1 VNLHGFYRLTGVV
14 LVLMLAVAGWGLAS
28 VGLDAQVPIHWGA
41 NGEVNGYGPAWLGF
55 LLTPAITLGMVVL
68 FAVIPRIEPRRRNLE
83 RSGSAY
89 LTLANTI
96 VVLSLG
102 LQVVLVLAGTGHA
115 VPVALVIG
123 AGVGILFAV
132 LGNVMSTVR
141 SNFLFGIRTPW
152 TLTSDLSWDRTH
164 RLAGRLFVVGGL
176 VTFLASFLGSTILLL
191 TVLLTVAIVTVA
203 LSTVYSFQVWRS
215 DPNRRSLG
223 GDA

>member
-1 VNLHGFYRLTGVV
+1 MNLRGFYRLTAVV
-14 LVLMLAVAGWGLAS
+14 LVLMLAIAAWGLAV
-28 VGLDAQVPIHWGA
+28 VGVDAQVPIHWGA
-41 NGEVNGYGPAWLGF
+41 SGEVNGYGPAWLGF
-55 LLTPAITLGMVVL
+55 LLTPAITLAMVVL
-68 FAVIPRIEPRRRNLE
+68 FAVIPRVEPRKRNLE

-89 LTLANTI
+89 LTLANTV

-102 LQVVLVLAGTGHA
+102 LQAVLVLAGTGHA

-132 LGNVMSTVR
+132 LGNVMGTVR

-152 TLTSDLSWDRTH
+152 TLTSDLAWDRTH
-164 RLAGRLFVVGGL
+164 RLAGRMFVAGGL
-176 VTFLASFLGSTILLL
+176 VTFLASFLGSTTLLL
-191 TVLLTVAIVTVA
+191 TVLLAVVIVTVVLA
-203 LSTVYSFQVWRS
+203 TVYSFLVWRS

>member
-1 VNLHGFYRLTGVV
+1 MNLRGFYRLAGVV
-14 LVLMLAVAGWGLAS
+14 LALMLAIAVWGLAV
-28 VGLDAQVPIHWGA
+28 VGIDAQVPIHWGA
-41 NGEVNGYGPAWLGF
+41 SGEVNGYGPAWLGF
-55 LLTPAITLGMVVL
+55 LMTPAVTLAMVAL
-68 FAVIPRIEPRRRNLE
+68 FSVIPRVEPRRRNLE

-102 LQVVLVLAGTGHA
+102 LQAVLVLAGTGHA

-123 AGVGILFAV
+123 GGVGILFAV
-132 LGNVMSTVR
+132 LGNVMGTVR

-152 TLTSDLSWDRTH
+152 TLTSELAWDRTH

-176 VTFLASFLGSTILLL
+176 VTFLTSFSGS
-191 TVLLTVAIVTVA
+191 TVLLLIVLLGVVILTA
-203 LSTVYSFQVWRS
+203 TLGTIYSYQVWRS